1 MQKHQTLSPSDLRT
15 KLFKRLREV
24 FKKVNK
30 QSVKKWSAGPEEK
43 QLQAGSLQTHPSL
56 LGASVDLSLV
66 LIHEDSCPIYTC
78 NCNFHQ
84 QKILQYATIQHPD
97 HWTKPTAPDQYDD
110 KKTKPDSLNSQ
121 YVKGKTTH
129 PIFLLTL

>member
-1 MQKHQTLSPSDLRT
+1 
-15 KLFKRLREV
+15 
-24 FKKVNK
+24 VNK
-30 QSVKKWSAGPEEK
+30 QSVKKWRAGPEET

-84 QKILQYATIQHPD
+84 QKILQYATIQLITGPNPLHKTNMM
-97 HWTKPTAPDQYDD
+97 TKKQN
-110 KKTKPDSLNSQ
+110 L
-121 YVKGKTTH
+121 TH
-129 PIFLLTL
+129 

>member
-110 KKTKPDSLNSQ
+110 KKKN
-121 YVKGKTTH
+121 KT
-129 PIFLLTL
+129 